1 MNKPIDTPETPVLQK
16 DLTQMSE
23 KDILADQARA
33 IVSSRHLASDEGWQ
47 LSEFEYGLILSFNAF
62 SRWMVRCMAA
72 SGQKEMG
79 PLDILV
85 LHNINHRGRD
95 KRLSDIC
102 FMLNIEDTHLVNY
115 AVKKLIKSG
124 LVEGEKHGKEM
135 FYNTTEEGNTL
146 CETYRQVREECL
158 VSSMKNIGLNQE
170 EIRRIASMMRS
181 LSGIYDQAS
190 RAASSL

>member
-1 MNKPIDTPETPVLQK
+1 MPEQKSDPKQKPLVEAMVTD
-16 DLTQMSE
+16 E
-23 KDILADQARA
+23 KTADHARA
-33 IVSSRHLASDEGWQ
+33 IVSSRHLASEQGWQ
-47 LSEFEYGLILSFNAF
+47 MSEFEYGLILSFNAF
-62 SRWMVRCMAA
+62 NRWMVRCMAA
-72 SGQKEMG
+72 SGQKEMS

-85 LHNINHRGRD
+85 LHNINHRSRD

-115 AVKKLIKSG
+115 AVKKLLKAG
-124 LVEGEKHGKEM
+124 LVVGEKHGKEM
-135 FYNTTEEGNTL
+135 FYATSETGAQL

-158 VSSMKNIGLNQE
+158 LSSMKNIGLNQD
-170 EIRRIASMMRS
+170 EIRKVASMMRS